1 MIHEQIAV
9 VVSWPVADLQYF
21 AFLINQAT
29 VLLTPDELSGIC
41 HNRPLGWLSFVVVT
55 CFDFYCY
62 CELDFVF

>member
-41 HNRPLGWLSFVVVT
+41 HNRPLGFLLWSSRALIFIAIVN
-55 CFDFYCY
+55 
-62 CELDFVF
+62 